1 MPKRVTT
8 QLQTFLTGTFL
19 DAVMCGFSLSQCH
32 RCVDRCNI
40 DSMNKGASN
49 IMEATSG
56 DGWMHITW
64 QKTSPAFSLVATV
77 SLYGHRTKLCVFLKD
92 QAL

>member
-1 MPKRVTT
+1 
-8 QLQTFLTGTFL
+8 
-19 DAVMCGFSLSQCH
+19 
-32 RCVDRCNI
+32 
-40 DSMNKGASN
+40 
-49 IMEATSG
+49 MEATSG